1 MKKFFLMVA
10 FTFTATTVFAHHD
23 ETKKGGADQKAQK
36 EQKVQDEQK
45 AQKEQESDSEA
56 FHCSVERSN
65 GKVVECYLCNCRKL
79 AVAVIE
85 AEKVQ

>member
-1 MKKFFLMVA
+1 MKKFFLIVA

-23 ETKKGGADQKAQK
+23 ETKKGGADQKA
-36 EQKVQDEQK
+36 QK

>member
-1 MKKFFLMVA
+1 MKKFFLIVA

-23 ETKKGGADQKAQK
+23 ETKKGGADQKAQN
-36 EQKVQDEQK
+36 EQK